1 MDTQLDQTIT
11 TTTATKK
18 RDRGFTL
25 VELLIVIVILG
36 ILSTVTVFAVRGIT
50 TTGRTNAC
58 ATDKRVLDT
67 AFEAFAGQ
75 YGTTSIPVGSGP
87 GVLTGIVLGATP
99 EDTLVASGLLKAV
112 SPNWVLAADGSMASQ
127 GGTNNCTL
135 TP

>member
-1 MDTQLDQTIT
+1 METHIDQTIT
-11 TTTATKK
+11 TTGTTKK
-18 RDRGFTL
+18 KDKGFTL

-58 ATDKRVLDT
+58 ATDKLVLDT
-67 AFEAFAGQ
+67 AYEAFAAQFGI
-75 YGTTSIPVGSGP
+75 TTIPVGTGAGTP
-87 GVLTGIVLGATP
+87 TGVQLGADA
-99 EDTLVASGLLKAV
+99 EGTLVASGFLKSA
-112 SPNWVLAADGSMASQ
+112 SPNWIMSATGGITSQ